1 MRQKVYN
8 SNCALL
14 ALIDKNQKD
23 LLSKPGIYKISFLK
37 EEHFYIG
44 STTESIKRRFLRHY
58 RDLKNKKHCN
68 KILQKAFEKY
78 NETIKLKVLENCPS
92 QDCIIREQHWIDTLK
107 PVYNICKIAGNT
119 LGIKPSKNS
128 LKATSKEIDMFNVKG
143 DYLKSFESIKQAS
156 RELSI
161 SDSSISQAIRKK
173 GLSNNLQFRYKGKF
187 TKLPEYKKTTSK
199 PILQYDLD
207 GNFLNE
213 FSSILEASLKLN
225 IPVGNISKHLNN
237 QTVKCYDFIF
247 KNYEK
252 DYPLKIKK
260 YIKTHKFQKQIIV
273 ENLETGK
280 IIKYSSLR
288 SIDKK
293 IANRSTI
300 RLYTLKNLDEF
311 IIKNKYKIQIKMH
324 DINEIM

>member
-1 MRQKVYN
+1 MRQKIYN

-14 ALIDKNQKD
+14 ALVDKNQKD
-23 LLSKPGIYKISFLK
+23 LLSKIGIYKISFLK
-37 EEHFYIG
+37 EDHFYIG
-44 STTESIKRRFLRHY
+44 STTESVKRRFLRHY

-78 NETIKLKVLENCPS
+78 KGIIKLEILEICS
-92 QDCIIREQHWIDTLK
+92 SEDCIIREQYWIDTLK

-119 LGIKPSKNS
+119 LGIKPSKNC
-128 LKATSKEIDMFNVKG
+128 LEATSKKIDMFNIKG
-143 DYLKSFESIKQAS
+143 EYIKSFKSIKQAS
-156 RELSI
+156 RELNVI
-161 SDSSISQAIRKK
+161 DSSISQSIRKK
-173 GLSNNLQFRYKGKF
+173 GLSNNLQFRYKGEF

-207 GNFLNE
+207 GSFLNE

-237 QTVKCYDFIF
+237 QTGKCYDFIF
-247 KNYEK
+247 KNYK
-252 DYPLKIKK
+252 KNYPLKIKK

-273 ENLETGK
+273 ENLETGE

-293 IANRSTI
+293 IANRSSI
-300 RLYTLKNLDEF
+300 RLYTIKNLNEF
-311 IIKNKYKIQIKMH
+311 VIKNKYKIQIKMH